1 MSCYYRIA
9 IIIYI
14 LLNLVHLCRNMQFKE
29 IFGHQEIKAHL
40 VSSVQN
46 NRVSHAQLF
55 LGPEGSGALA
65 LALAYAQFIN
75 CENKSDND
83 SCGQCASCRKYDK
96 LIHPDLHF
104 SYPFYAKGKEE
115 TAKDYIQDWR
125 KAFLN
130 NPYLGL
136 SYWRDQLDAGNKQAN
151 INIAEAHDII
161 KKLSLKSF
169 EAEYKVLIMWLPEYL
184 DTQGNAL
191 LKLIEE
197 PPAKTL
203 FLLVAENQDRII
215 NTIISRTQLVK
226 VNKLSHDE
234 MKNYLID
241 QKHID
246 PKTANEI
253 SFIAD
258 GNVQEA
264 LNLLSTQTENQ
275 TFSTFVEWFRLIV
288 TDRGKELIQL
298 SDENLAK
305 LGRENQ
311 KSFLLYA
318 INMLRQI
325 ILMQQGL
332 RNLVFLKEEELKF
345 VEKFSEL
352 YTFEQLNE
360 ASDMLEKAHY
370 AIERNGNPKILFLD
384 LSLQLVLLFK
394 YQTFPKGT
402 QYI

>member
-1 MSCYYRIA
+1 MR
-9 IIIYI
+9 
-14 LLNLVHLCRNMQFKE
+14 FKE
-29 IFGHQEIKAHL
+29 IFGHQNVKNHL
-40 VSSVQN
+40 INSVQQ

-55 LGPEGSGALA
+55 LGSEGSGSLA
-65 LALAYAQFIN
+65 LAVAYAQYIN
-75 CENKSDND
+75 CENKLEED
-83 SCGQCASCRKYDK
+83 SCGTCASCRKYEK

-104 SYPFYAKGKEE
+104 SYPFYASKEKKIE
-115 TAKDYIQDWR
+115 IATDIIEDWR
-125 KAFLN
+125 KAFLQ

-136 SYWRDQLDAGNKQAN
+136 NFWREQLDAGNKQAN

-203 FLLVAENQDRII
+203 FLLVAENQDKII

-226 VNKLSHDE
+226 INKLQHDE
-234 MKNYLID
+234 MKNYLI
-241 QKHID
+241 QEKNLD
-246 PKTANEI
+246 PTSANEI

-264 LNLLSTQTENQ
+264 LNLIDQQRSNE
-275 TFSTFVEWFRLIV
+275 TFSLLVQWLRFIV
-288 TDRGKELIQL
+288 TDNGLELIKL
-298 SDENLAK
+298 SDDNLSK

-311 KSFLLYA
+311 KSFLLYT
-318 INMLRQI
+318 INMFRQI

-332 RNLVFLKEEELKF
+332 RNLVFLQEQELAF

-352 YTFEQLNE
+352 FQFEQLE
-360 ASDMLEKAHY
+360 QAIELVEKTHY
-370 AIERNGNPKILFLD
+370 GIERNGNPKILFLD
-384 LSLQLVLLFK
+384 LSLQFVLLFK
-394 YQTFPKGT
+394 YQTFPQGT